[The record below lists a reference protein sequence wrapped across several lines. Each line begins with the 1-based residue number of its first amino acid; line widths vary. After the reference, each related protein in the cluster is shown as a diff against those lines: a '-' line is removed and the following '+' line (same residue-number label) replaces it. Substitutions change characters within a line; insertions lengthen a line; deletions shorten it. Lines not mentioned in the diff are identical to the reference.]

1 MNLTQKIIGS
11 HLVSGTM
18 TPGSEIGLRIDQTLT
33 QDATGTMA
41 WLQFEALGIPRVK
54 TDISLSYVDH
64 NTLQMNFRNP
74 DDHRFLRT
82 VAAKFGGVYSGPGTG
97 ICHQLHL
104 ENFAKPGAT
113 LVGSDSHT
121 PTAGGICS
129 LAMGAGGLSVALA
142 MAGEPYYIPMPK
154 VVRVFLTGA
163 LTGWASAKDVILE
176 LLRRRTVKGG
186 VGRVFEYAGPGV
198 ATLSV
203 PERATIANMGAELG
217 ATGTL
222 FPSDG
227 VTRAFLKAMGR
238 EADWRELGPDA
249 DAAYDEEE
257 AIDLSTLVPLA
268 AQPHMPDRVVPVS
281 ELDGLPVEQ
290 VCIGSC
296 TNSSYADLKLVAQIL
311 GGHRINPGTDAM
323 ISPGSKQVLT
333 MLAQEGL
340 LEPLISSGARLLECS
355 CGPCIGS
362 GGAPVTAGVS
372 ARTFNRNF
380 EGRSGT
386 KDAKVYLV
394 SPLTAA
400 QAALNGK
407 FTDPATWGT
416 PPAKPELPADPP
428 SIRHLFVFPPENG
441 EGVEVLRGP
450 NIVAL
455 EKFPRLDASGD
466 VLEASVVIRLGD
478 NITTDHIMPAG
489 AEILAL
495 RSNIPAISEHVFV
508 RVDPDFVKRARAVSE
523 AGGNGVIVAG
533 ENYGQGSSREHAALA
548 PLYLGIK
555 AVIVKSFA
563 RIHVANLINAGILPL
578 TFRNEADYDR
588 ISEGDVLSLPDI
600 RRRIAEGDDVVLKM
614 GGPMMGAP
622 IKDTNVPIIKGSNG
636 IIAIAADHTEEKECI
651 KCGRCVDVCPME
663 LQPLEIYKL
672 GQLGDAEG
680 LLKLNV
686 MDCFSCKCCE
696 YICSSKIPLVSKINA
711 AKGLVMPLLKKK

>member
-257 AIDLSTLVPLA
+257 AIDLSALVPLA
-268 AQPHMPDRVVPVS
+268 AQPHMPDRVVPVA

-311 GGHRINPGTDAM
+311 DGHRINPGTDAM

-362 GGAPVTAGVS
+362 GGAPVTSGVS

-441 EGVEVLRGP
+441 DGVEVLRGP

-466 VLEASVVIRLGD
+466 VLEANVVIRLGD

-548 PLYLGIK
+548 PRHLGIR
-555 AVIVKSFA
+555 AVIALSMA
-563 RIHVANLINAGILPL
+563 RIHRANLVNFGILPL
-578 TFRNEADYDR
+578 VFVNREDYANVAQ
-588 ISEGDVLSLPDI
+588 GADI
-600 RRRIAEGDDVVLKM
+600 RIPLTEITPGGVTNIEIAGVGVL
-614 GGPMMGAP
+614 PVRNDLSAAEL
-622 IKDTNVPIIKGSNG
+622 DIIRSG
-636 IIAIAADHTEEKECI
+636 
-651 KCGRCVDVCPME
+651 
-663 LQPLEIYKL
+663 
-672 GQLGDAEG
+672 G
-680 LLKLNV
+680 LL
-686 MDCFSCKCCE
+686 
-696 YICSSKIPLVSKINA
+696 NA
-711 AKGLVMPLLKKK
+711 VKEKM

>member
-257 AIDLSTLVPLA
+257 AIDLSALVPLA
-268 AQPHMPDRVVPVS
+268 AQPHMPDRVVPVA

-311 GGHRINPGTDAM
+311 DGHRINPGTDAM

-340 LEPLISSGARLLECS
+340 LEPLIGSGARLLECS

-362 GGAPVTAGVS
+362 GGAPVTSGVS

-441 EGVEVLRGP
+441 DGVEVLRGP

-466 VLEASVVIRLGD
+466 VLEANVVIRLGD
-478 NITTDHIMPAG
+478 NITTDHITPAG

-548 PLYLGIK
+548 PRHLGIR
-555 AVIVKSFA
+555 AVIALSMA
-563 RIHVANLINAGILPL
+563 RIHRANLVNFGILPL
-578 TFRNEADYDR
+578 VFVNREDYAKVAQ
-588 ISEGDVLSLPDI
+588 GADI
-600 RRRIAEGDDVVLKM
+600 RIPLTEITPGGVTNIEIAGVGVL
-614 GGPMMGAP
+614 PVRNDLSAAEL
-622 IKDTNVPIIKGSNG
+622 DIIRSG
-636 IIAIAADHTEEKECI
+636 
-651 KCGRCVDVCPME
+651 
-663 LQPLEIYKL
+663 
-672 GQLGDAEG
+672 G
-680 LLKLNV
+680 LL
-686 MDCFSCKCCE
+686 
-696 YICSSKIPLVSKINA
+696 NA
-711 AKGLVMPLLKKK
+711 VKEKM

>member
-74 DDHRFLRT
+74 DAHRFLRT

-257 AIDLSTLVPLA
+257 AIDLSALVPLA
-268 AQPHMPDRVVPVS
+268 AQPHMPDRVVPVA

-311 GGHRINPGTDAM
+311 DGHRINPGTDAM

-340 LEPLISSGARLLECS
+340 LEPLIGSGARLLECS

-362 GGAPVTAGVS
+362 GGAPVTSGVS

-394 SPLTAA
+394 SPLPAA

-441 EGVEVLRGP
+441 DGVEVLRGP

-466 VLEASVVIRLGD
+466 VLEANVVIRLGD

-548 PLYLGIK
+548 PRHLGIR
-555 AVIVKSFA
+555 AVIALSMA
-563 RIHVANLINAGILPL
+563 RIHRANLVNFGILPL
-578 TFRNEADYDR
+578 VFVNREDYAKVAQ
-588 ISEGDVLSLPDI
+588 GADI
-600 RRRIAEGDDVVLKM
+600 RIPLTEITPGGVTNIEIAGVGVL
-614 GGPMMGAP
+614 PVRNDLSAAEL
-622 IKDTNVPIIKGSNG
+622 DIIRSG
-636 IIAIAADHTEEKECI
+636 
-651 KCGRCVDVCPME
+651 
-663 LQPLEIYKL
+663 
-672 GQLGDAEG
+672 G
-680 LLKLNV
+680 LL
-686 MDCFSCKCCE
+686 
-696 YICSSKIPLVSKINA
+696 NA
-711 AKGLVMPLLKKK
+711 VKEKM

>member
-64 NTLQMNFRNP
+64 NTPQMNFRNP

-257 AIDLSTLVPLA
+257 AIDLSALVPLA
-268 AQPHMPDRVVPVS
+268 AQPHMPDRVVPVA

-311 GGHRINPGTDAM
+311 DGHRINPGTDAM

-340 LEPLISSGARLLECS
+340 LEPLIGSGARLLECS

-362 GGAPVTAGVS
+362 GGAPVTSGVS

-441 EGVEVLRGP
+441 DGVEVLRGP

-466 VLEASVVIRLGD
+466 VLEANVVIRLGD

-548 PLYLGIK
+548 PRHLGIR
-555 AVIVKSFA
+555 AVIALSMA
-563 RIHVANLINAGILPL
+563 RIHRANLVNFGILPL
-578 TFRNEADYDR
+578 VFVNREDYAKVAQ
-588 ISEGDVLSLPDI
+588 GADI
-600 RRRIAEGDDVVLKM
+600 RIPLTEITPGGVTNIEIAGVGVL
-614 GGPMMGAP
+614 PVRNDLSAAEL
-622 IKDTNVPIIKGSNG
+622 DIIRSG
-636 IIAIAADHTEEKECI
+636 
-651 KCGRCVDVCPME
+651 
-663 LQPLEIYKL
+663 
-672 GQLGDAEG
+672 G
-680 LLKLNV
+680 LL
-686 MDCFSCKCCE
+686 
-696 YICSSKIPLVSKINA
+696 NA
-711 AKGLVMPLLKKK
+711 VKEKM

>member
-1 MNLTQKIIGS
+1 MGKTLTEKLIAA
-11 HLVSGTM
+11 HLVSGSM
-18 TPGSEIGLRIDQTLT
+18 EPGAEVALRIDQTLT

-41 WLQFEALGIPRVK
+41 YLEFEAMGIPRVK

-257 AIDLSTLVPLA
+257 AIDLSALVPLA
-268 AQPHMPDRVVPVS
+268 AQPHMPDRVVPVA

-311 GGHRINPGTDAM
+311 DGHRINPGTDAM

-340 LEPLISSGARLLECS
+340 LEPLIASGARLLECS

-362 GGAPVTAGVS
+362 GGAPVTSGVS

-441 EGVEVLRGP
+441 DGVEVLRGP

-466 VLEASVVIRLGD
+466 VLEANVVIRLGD

-523 AGGNGVIVAG
+523 EGGNGVIVAG

-548 PLYLGIK
+548 PRHLGIR
-555 AVIVKSFA
+555 AVIALSMA
-563 RIHVANLINAGILPL
+563 RIHRANLVNFGILPL
-578 TFRNEADYDR
+578 VFVNREDYAKVAQ
-588 ISEGDVLSLPDI
+588 GADI
-600 RRRIAEGDDVVLKM
+600 RIPLTEITPGGVTNIEIAGVGVL
-614 GGPMMGAP
+614 PVRNDLSAAEL
-622 IKDTNVPIIKGSNG
+622 DIIRSG
-636 IIAIAADHTEEKECI
+636 
-651 KCGRCVDVCPME
+651 
-663 LQPLEIYKL
+663 
-672 GQLGDAEG
+672 G
-680 LLKLNV
+680 LL
-686 MDCFSCKCCE
+686 
-696 YICSSKIPLVSKINA
+696 NA
-711 AKGLVMPLLKKK
+711 VKEKM

>member
-257 AIDLSTLVPLA
+257 AIDLSALVPLA
-268 AQPHMPDRVVPVS
+268 AQPHMPDRVVPVA

-311 GGHRINPGTDAM
+311 DGHRINPGTDAM

-340 LEPLISSGARLLECS
+340 LEPLIGSGARLLECS

-362 GGAPVTAGVS
+362 GGAPVTSGVS

-441 EGVEVLRGP
+441 DGVEVLRGP

-466 VLEASVVIRLGD
+466 VLEANVVIRLGD

-548 PLYLGIK
+548 PRHLGIR
-555 AVIVKSFA
+555 AVIALSMA
-563 RIHVANLINAGILPL
+563 RIHRANLVNFGILPL
-578 TFRNEADYDR
+578 VFVNREDYAKVAQ
-588 ISEGDVLSLPDI
+588 GADI
-600 RRRIAEGDDVVLKM
+600 RIPLTEITPGGVTNIEIAGVGVL
-614 GGPMMGAP
+614 PVRN
-622 IKDTNVPIIKGSNG
+622 DLS
-636 IIAIAADHTEEKECI
+636 AA
-651 KCGRCVDVCPME
+651 E
-663 LQPLEIYKL
+663 LDISRS
-672 GQLGDAEG
+672 GG
-680 LLKLNV
+680 LL
-686 MDCFSCKCCE
+686 
-696 YICSSKIPLVSKINA
+696 NA
-711 AKGLVMPLLKKK
+711 VKEKM

>member
-257 AIDLSTLVPLA
+257 AIDLSALVPLA
-268 AQPHMPDRVVPVS
+268 AQPHMPDRVVPVA

-311 GGHRINPGTDAM
+311 DGHRINPGTDAM

-362 GGAPVTAGVS
+362 GGAPVTSGVS

-441 EGVEVLRGP
+441 DGVEVLRGP

-466 VLEASVVIRLGD
+466 VLEANVVILLGD

-548 PLYLGIK
+548 PRHLGIR
-555 AVIVKSFA
+555 AVIALSMA
-563 RIHVANLINAGILPL
+563 RIHRANLVNFGILPL
-578 TFRNEADYDR
+578 VFVNREDYAKVAQ
-588 ISEGDVLSLPDI
+588 GADI
-600 RRRIAEGDDVVLKM
+600 RIPLTEITPGGVTNIEIAGVGVL
-614 GGPMMGAP
+614 PVRNDLSAAEL
-622 IKDTNVPIIKGSNG
+622 DIIRSG
-636 IIAIAADHTEEKECI
+636 
-651 KCGRCVDVCPME
+651 
-663 LQPLEIYKL
+663 
-672 GQLGDAEG
+672 G
-680 LLKLNV
+680 LL
-686 MDCFSCKCCE
+686 
-696 YICSSKIPLVSKINA
+696 NA
-711 AKGLVMPLLKKK
+711 VKEKM

>member
-257 AIDLSTLVPLA
+257 AIDLSALVPLA
-268 AQPHMPDRVVPVS
+268 AQPHMPDRVVPVA

-311 GGHRINPGTDAM
+311 DGHRINPGTDAM

-362 GGAPVTAGVS
+362 GGAPVTSGVS

-394 SPLTAA
+394 SHLTAA

-441 EGVEVLRGP
+441 DGVEVLRGP

-466 VLEASVVIRLGD
+466 VLEANVVIRLGD

-548 PLYLGIK
+548 PRHLGIR
-555 AVIVKSFA
+555 AVIALSMA
-563 RIHVANLINAGILPL
+563 RIHRANLVNFGILPL
-578 TFRNEADYDR
+578 VFVNREDYAKVAQ
-588 ISEGDVLSLPDI
+588 GADI
-600 RRRIAEGDDVVLKM
+600 RIPLTEITPGGVTNIEIAGVGVL
-614 GGPMMGAP
+614 PVRNDLSAAEL
-622 IKDTNVPIIKGSNG
+622 DIIRSG
-636 IIAIAADHTEEKECI
+636 
-651 KCGRCVDVCPME
+651 
-663 LQPLEIYKL
+663 
-672 GQLGDAEG
+672 G
-680 LLKLNV
+680 LL
-686 MDCFSCKCCE
+686 
-696 YICSSKIPLVSKINA
+696 NA
-711 AKGLVMPLLKKK
+711 VKEKM

>member
-257 AIDLSTLVPLA
+257 AIDLSALVPLA
-268 AQPHMPDRVVPVS
+268 AQPHMPDRVVPVA

-311 GGHRINPGTDAM
+311 DGHRINPGTDAM

-340 LEPLISSGARLLECS
+340 LEPLIGSGARLLECS

-362 GGAPVTAGVS
+362 GGAPVTSGVS

-400 QAALNGK
+400 QAALNGT

-441 EGVEVLRGP
+441 DGVEVLRGP

-466 VLEASVVIRLGD
+466 VLEANVVIRLGD

-548 PLYLGIK
+548 PRHLGIR
-555 AVIVKSFA
+555 AVIALSMA
-563 RIHVANLINAGILPL
+563 RIHRANLVNFGILPL
-578 TFRNEADYDR
+578 VFVNREDYAKVAQ
-588 ISEGDVLSLPDI
+588 GADI
-600 RRRIAEGDDVVLKM
+600 RIPLTEITPGGVTNIEIAGVGVL
-614 GGPMMGAP
+614 PVRNDLSAAEL
-622 IKDTNVPIIKGSNG
+622 DIIRSG
-636 IIAIAADHTEEKECI
+636 
-651 KCGRCVDVCPME
+651 
-663 LQPLEIYKL
+663 
-672 GQLGDAEG
+672 G
-680 LLKLNV
+680 LL
-686 MDCFSCKCCE
+686 
-696 YICSSKIPLVSKINA
+696 NA
-711 AKGLVMPLLKKK
+711 VKEKM

>member
-257 AIDLSTLVPLA
+257 AIDLSALVPLA
-268 AQPHMPDRVVPVS
+268 VQPHMPDRVVPVA

-311 GGHRINPGTDAM
+311 DGHRINPGTDAM

-362 GGAPVTAGVS
+362 GGAPVTSGVS

-441 EGVEVLRGP
+441 DGVEVLRGP

-466 VLEASVVIRLGD
+466 VLEANVVIRLGD

-548 PLYLGIK
+548 PRHLGIR
-555 AVIVKSFA
+555 AVIALSMA
-563 RIHVANLINAGILPL
+563 RIHRANLVNFGILPL
-578 TFRNEADYDR
+578 VFVNREDYAKVAQ
-588 ISEGDVLSLPDI
+588 GADI
-600 RRRIAEGDDVVLKM
+600 RIPLTEITPGGVTNIEIAGVGVL
-614 GGPMMGAP
+614 PVRNDLSAAEL
-622 IKDTNVPIIKGSNG
+622 DIIRSG
-636 IIAIAADHTEEKECI
+636 
-651 KCGRCVDVCPME
+651 
-663 LQPLEIYKL
+663 
-672 GQLGDAEG
+672 G
-680 LLKLNV
+680 LL
-686 MDCFSCKCCE
+686 
-696 YICSSKIPLVSKINA
+696 NA
-711 AKGLVMPLLKKK
+711 VKEKM

>member
-82 VAAKFGGVYSGPGTG
+82 VAAKFGGVYLRAR
-97 ICHQLHL
+97 HRHL
-104 ENFAKPGAT
+104 PPAPPRKLRQARRDPRGLRQPHPHRGRHLLARHGRGRAFRRAGDGGRT
-113 LVGSDSHT
+113 LLYPHAQGRARLPDRRRS
-121 PTAGGICS
+121 P
-129 LAMGAGGLSVALA
+129 
-142 MAGEPYYIPMPK
+142 
-154 VVRVFLTGA
+154 
-163 LTGWASAKDVILE
+163 GWASAKDVILE

-257 AIDLSTLVPLA
+257 AIDLSALVPLA
-268 AQPHMPDRVVPVS
+268 AQPHMPDRVVPVA

-311 GGHRINPGTDAM
+311 DGHRINPGTDAM

-362 GGAPVTAGVS
+362 GGAPVTSGVS

-441 EGVEVLRGP
+441 DGVEVLRGP

-466 VLEASVVIRLGD
+466 VLEANVVIRLGD

-548 PLYLGIK
+548 PRHLGIR
-555 AVIVKSFA
+555 AVIALSMA
-563 RIHVANLINAGILPL
+563 RIHRANLVNFGILPL
-578 TFRNEADYDR
+578 VFVNREDYAKVAQ
-588 ISEGDVLSLPDI
+588 GADI
-600 RRRIAEGDDVVLKM
+600 RIPLTEITPGGVTNIEIAGVGVL
-614 GGPMMGAP
+614 PVRNDLSAAEL
-622 IKDTNVPIIKGSNG
+622 DIIRSG
-636 IIAIAADHTEEKECI
+636 
-651 KCGRCVDVCPME
+651 
-663 LQPLEIYKL
+663 
-672 GQLGDAEG
+672 G
-680 LLKLNV
+680 LL
-686 MDCFSCKCCE
+686 
-696 YICSSKIPLVSKINA
+696 NA
-711 AKGLVMPLLKKK
+711 VKEKM

>member
-268 AQPHMPDRVVPVS
+268 AQPHMPDRVVPVA

-466 VLEASVVIRLGD
+466 VLEANVVIRLGD

-548 PLYLGIK
+548 PRHLGVR
-555 AVIVKSFA
+555 AVIALSMA
-563 RIHVANLINAGILPL
+563 RIHRANLVNFGILPL
-578 TFRNEADYDR
+578 VFVNREDYAKVAQ
-588 ISEGDVLSLPDI
+588 GADI
-600 RRRIAEGDDVVLKM
+600 RIPLAEITPGGVTNIEIAGVGVL
-614 GGPMMGAP
+614 PVRNDLSAAEL
-622 IKDTNVPIIKGSNG
+622 DIIRSG
-636 IIAIAADHTEEKECI
+636 
-651 KCGRCVDVCPME
+651 
-663 LQPLEIYKL
+663 
-672 GQLGDAEG
+672 G
-680 LLKLNV
+680 LL
-686 MDCFSCKCCE
+686 
-696 YICSSKIPLVSKINA
+696 NA
-711 AKGLVMPLLKKK
+711 VTEKM

>member
-257 AIDLSTLVPLA
+257 AIDLSALVPLA
-268 AQPHMPDRVVPVS
+268 AQPHMPDRVVPVA

-290 VCIGSC
+290 VCIGSF
-296 TNSSYADLKLVAQIL
+296 TNSSSADLKLVAQIL
-311 GGHRINPGTDAM
+311 DGHRINPGTDAM

-340 LEPLISSGARLLECS
+340 LEPLIGSGARLLECS

-362 GGAPVTAGVS
+362 GGAPVTSGVS

-441 EGVEVLRGP
+441 DGVEVLRGP

-466 VLEASVVIRLGD
+466 VLEANVVIRLGD

-548 PLYLGIK
+548 PRHLGIR
-555 AVIVKSFA
+555 AVIALSMA
-563 RIHVANLINAGILPL
+563 RIHRANLVNFGILPL
-578 TFRNEADYDR
+578 VFVNREDYAKVAQ
-588 ISEGDVLSLPDI
+588 GADI
-600 RRRIAEGDDVVLKM
+600 RIPLTEITPGGVTNIEIAGVGVL
-614 GGPMMGAP
+614 PVRNDLSAAEL
-622 IKDTNVPIIKGSNG
+622 DIIRSG
-636 IIAIAADHTEEKECI
+636 
-651 KCGRCVDVCPME
+651 
-663 LQPLEIYKL
+663 
-672 GQLGDAEG
+672 G
-680 LLKLNV
+680 LL
-686 MDCFSCKCCE
+686 
-696 YICSSKIPLVSKINA
+696 NA
-711 AKGLVMPLLKKK
+711 VKEKM